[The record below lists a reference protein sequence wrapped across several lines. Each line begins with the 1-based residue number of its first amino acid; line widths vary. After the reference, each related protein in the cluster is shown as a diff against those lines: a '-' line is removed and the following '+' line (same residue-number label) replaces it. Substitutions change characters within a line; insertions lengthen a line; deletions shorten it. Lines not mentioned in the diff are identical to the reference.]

1 MTKFTKSVKNLL
13 LYPKIFGLSQ
23 IIMALIDL
31 KNISLAFGVAPIL
44 DTVNFSLET
53 GERVCLI
60 GRNGEGKSSL
70 LKLIAGQLSA
80 DDGEILITDGTKI
93 AMLAQDVPKD
103 EMSVLDCVMSGN
115 EPLRDLLSEYDKL
128 TIACTNGDM
137 TACQKMSE
145 LSHQIDNL
153 HGWDFKRLANTII
166 SNMDLTATDQLSA
179 LSGGKKRRVLLARAL
194 ACQPDVLLL
203 DEPTNH
209 LDIQSIDWLEN
220 FLLSQNLTVLFIS
233 HDRKFVDNLATRI
246 IELDRGKLSSYDVS
260 QGIKGYARY
269 QELKALELASE
280 QKSFEE
286 FDKKLAQE
294 EVWIRQGI
302 KARRTRNEGRVRAL
316 KKLREERQARRD
328 VVGNIA
334 IVQNN
339 AEKSGKIV
347 CEINNLTLKL
357 DDKILV
363 KNFSSVLMRGD
374 KVGIIG
380 ANGVGKTTL
389 IKAVLGLDSQSVVS
403 GTVKLGTNLVVSLF
417 DQLKADLDLEKSV
430 AQNVSQGSDF
440 VEINGKK
447 THILGYLQDFLFT
460 PNRARTPVKALSGG
474 EKARVMLARQLLMPA
489 NVLVLDEPTNDLDMA
504 TLELL
509 EDYVANFDGTV
520 LLISHD
526 RSFMDNV
533 VTQTWVFDTDN
544 DGNGVIYEYVGGYDD
559 YLSQHTAV
567 MQNAQKDN
575 FTKNTQT
582 QNKAQNAKTQE
593 TQTQNAKQSTQ
604 KSSDKPQ
611 KLTYKQKRELE
622 DLPIQIDELTTEQAN
637 LQALLADGSLFVS
650 DFKLANQYSERLAQI
665 DDLLLEKLMQWDMLD
680 NLTK

>member
-1 MTKFTKSVKNLL
+1 ML

-44 DTVNFSLET
+44 DAVNFSLET

-389 IKAVLGLDSQSVVS
+389 IKAVLDLDSQSVMS

-544 DGNGVIYEYVGGYDD
+544 DGNGVIYDYVGGYDD
-559 YLSQHTAV
+559 YLSQHKSA
-567 MQNAQKDN
+567 MQKAQ
-575 FTKNTQT
+575 NTQ
-582 QNKAQNAKTQE
+582 AQNAKAQDI
-593 TQTQNAKQSTQ
+593 QTQNAKQSTQ

-637 LQALLADGSLFVS
+637 LQDLLADGSLFVS